1 MKEIKVFRKE
11 KDIYCSIDG
20 KDEPFALFTLFLG
33 VANKEKIF
41 KKLDDEK
48 PVFIIEDTSDQ
59 KLVEAV
65 AQVDKF
71 IDKIFAKK

>member
-11 KDIYCSIDG
+11 TDIYCTIDG
-20 KDEPFALFTLFLG
+20 KEEQFALFTLFLG

-41 KKLDDEK
+41 KKLDNEK
-48 PVFIIEDTSDQ
+48 PLFVIEDTSDE
-59 KLVEAV
+59 KLVESV
-65 AQVDKF
+65 AQVEKF

>member
-1 MKEIKVFRKE
+1 MIPRSHACTDFRFDFVYIWK
-11 KDIYCSIDG
+11 SW
-20 KDEPFALFTLFLG
+20 
-33 VANKEKIF
+33 KIF

>member
-11 KDIYCSIDG
+11 KDIYCTIDG
-20 KDEPFALFTLFLG
+20 KEELFSLFTLFLG

-41 KKLDDEK
+41 EKLDNEK
-48 PVFIIEDTSDQ
+48 PSFVIEDTSDE
-59 KLVEAV
+59 KLVESV

>member
-1 MKEIKVFRKE
+1 MQEIKVFRKG
-11 KDIYCSIDG
+11 KDIYCTIDG
-20 KDEPFALFTLFLG
+20 KEEPFALFTLFLG

-41 KKLDDEK
+41 EKLDNEK
-48 PVFIIEDTSDQ
+48 PAFVIEDSSDE

>member
-11 KDIYCSIDG
+11 TDIYCTIDG
-20 KDEPFALFTLFLG
+20 KEELFSLFTLFLG

-41 KKLDDEK
+41 EKLDNEK
-48 PVFIIEDTSDQ
+48 PSFVIEDTSDK
-59 KLVEAV
+59 KLVESV

>member
-11 KDIYCSIDG
+11 KDIYCTIDG
-20 KDEPFALFTLFLG
+20 KEEPFALFTLFLG

-41 KKLDDEK
+41 EKLDNEK
-48 PVFIIEDTSDQ
+48 PAFVIEDSSDE

>member
-11 KDIYCSIDG
+11 KDIYCTLDG
-20 KDEPFALFTLFLG
+20 KEEPFALFTLFLG

-41 KKLDDEK
+41 EKLDNEK
-48 PVFIIEDTSDQ
+48 PAFVIEDTSDE